1 MTILTLRYIILI
13 INHYNMKT
21 YEYTEDDLDQ
31 LYDWVIDNKDDFL
44 STKENYED
52 DLDNYIQGNFNELAK
67 EFEEYMED
75 KAVESTEYNGDED
88 L

>member
-1 MTILTLRYIILI
+1 
-13 INHYNMKT
+13 MKT